1 MTHTRNQAG
10 RTSRLRA
17 PLLALLLFSSAGCG
31 SADRFTSNTSNDGP
45 DATVTFASGS
55 FSGIPFGAFALPL
68 TLYGSTFTG
77 GHMNPVQPESLL
89 SRLATV
95 RSARARVDLMFVGS
109 PINYINDDGTFNF
122 SKWKARVDRYRSVD
136 FSSYISDG
144 TVIGHYLIDEPHCTT
159 CWGGKAIPQDTVEA
173 MAQYSKQYWPTMTTI
188 AREAPTWLA
197 GYSGRYVYLD
207 AGWAQYTVRQ
217 GDINTYL
224 SDNVAAAQA
233 EGLGLIVGL
242 NLLKGGPNLTSLTA
256 SQVKTFGSVLLS
268 SSYACA
274 LISWQ
279 YDSGYFSRA
288 DVKSAMEFLSKK
300 AKRHAASSC
309 QR

>member
-1 MTHTRNQAG
+1 MTHTRNHAG
-10 RTSRLRA
+10 RTSRPRA
-17 PLLALLLFSSAGCG
+17 PLLALLLFSSAGCD
-31 SADRFTSNTSNDGP
+31 SADRLASDTSNDGSV
-45 DATVTFASGS
+45 ATVTFASSS

-77 GHMNPVQPESLL
+77 GHVNPSPPESLL
-89 SRLATV
+89 ARLATV
-95 RSARARVDLMFVGS
+95 RSAGARVDLTFVGS
-109 PINYINDDGTFNF
+109 PVYYTNDDGTFNF
-122 SKWKARVDRYRSVD
+122 SKWKARVDRYRDID

-144 TVIGHYLIDEPHCTT
+144 TVIGHYLIDEPQCTS
-159 CWGGKAIPQDTVEA
+159 CWGGQAIPQDTVEG

-188 AREAPTWLA
+188 ARAAPTWLA
-197 GYSGRYVYLD
+197 GYPGQYVYLD

-224 SDNVAAAQA
+224 ADNVAAAQS

-242 NLLKGGPNLTSLTA
+242 NLLKGGADLSSLTA

-268 SSYACA
+268 SSYPCA

-279 YDSGYFSRA
+279 YDASYFSRT
-288 DVKSAMEFLSKK
+288 DIKSALDFLSKK
-300 AKRHAASSC
+300 AKRHAPTSC
-309 QR
+309 RQ

>member
-10 RTSRLRA
+10 RSFRPRA
-17 PLLALLLFSSAGCG
+17 PLLALLLFSFAGCD
-31 SADRFTSNTSNDGP
+31 STDRLASNTSNDVS
-45 DATVTFASGS
+45 DANVN
-55 FSGIPFGAFALPL
+55 FSSTGFPGIPFGAFALPIS
-68 TLYGSTFTG
+68 LYGSTFTG
-77 GHMNPVQPESLL
+77 GHMNPAPPESLL
-89 SRLATV
+89 ARLAAV
-95 RSARARVDLMFVGS
+95 RSAGARVDLTFVGS
-109 PINYINDDGTFNF
+109 PVYYTNDDGTFNF
-122 SKWKARVDRYRSVD
+122 SEWKARVDRYSGID

-144 TVIGHYLIDEPHCTT
+144 TIIGHYLIDEPQCST
-159 CWGGKAIPQDTVEA
+159 CWGGQAIPQDTVEA

-188 AREAPTWLA
+188 ARAAPTWLA
-197 GYSGRYVYLD
+197 AYSGQYVYLD

-224 SDNVAAAQA
+224 ADNVAAAQS

-242 NLLKGGPNLTSLTA
+242 NLLKGGPDLSSLTA

-268 SSYACA
+268 SSYVCA

-279 YDSGYFSRA
+279 YDGGYFSRA
-288 DVKSAMEFLSKK
+288 DIKSAMVFLSKK
-300 AKRHAASSC
+300 AKHHAPSSC

>member
-1 MTHTRNQAG
+1 MSFQPTVRIVAI
-10 RTSRLRA
+10 SLFA
-17 PLLALLLFSSAGCG
+17 LACAGCD
-31 SADRFTSNTSNDGP
+31 STDRLASNTPNDGS
-45 DATVTFASGS
+45 DATVTFASSS
-55 FSGIPFGAFALPL
+55 FPGIPFGAFALPL
-68 TLYGSTFTG
+68 NLYGSTFTG

-89 SRLATV
+89 ARLAAV

-109 PINYINDDGTFNF
+109 PVNYINDDGTFNF
-122 SKWKARVDRYRSVD
+122 SKWKARVDRYSGVD

-207 AGWAQYTVRQ
+207 TGWAQYTVRQ

-224 SDNVAAAQA
+224 ADNVAAAKS

-242 NLLKGGPNLTSLTA
+242 NLLKGGVDLSSLTA
-256 SQVKTFGSVLLS
+256 SQLKTFGSVLLS
-268 SSYACA
+268 SSYVCA
-274 LISWQ
+274 FIPWQ
-279 YDSGYFSRA
+279 YNADYFSRT
-288 DVKSAMEFLSKK
+288 DIKSAMEFLSKK
-300 AKRHAASSC
+300 AKRHAPSSC